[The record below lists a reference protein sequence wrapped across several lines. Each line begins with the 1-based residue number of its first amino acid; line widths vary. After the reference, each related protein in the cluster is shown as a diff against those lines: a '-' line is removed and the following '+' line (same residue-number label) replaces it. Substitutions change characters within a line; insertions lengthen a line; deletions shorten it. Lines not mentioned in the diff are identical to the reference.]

1 MDKKSEHFV
10 TFEEFLF
17 HLAPPPADYT
27 GNSAGGDV
35 ESVEMNPLSVVFDW
49 GGEAIVD
56 MPHAPVV
63 LEFTCMP
70 IM

>member
-1 MDKKSEHFV
+1 MLQAMDKKSEHFV

-35 ESVEMNPLSVVFDW
+35 ESVEMNPLSVVFD
-49 GGEAIVD
+49 
-56 MPHAPVV
+56 
-63 LEFTCMP
+63 
-70 IM
+70 